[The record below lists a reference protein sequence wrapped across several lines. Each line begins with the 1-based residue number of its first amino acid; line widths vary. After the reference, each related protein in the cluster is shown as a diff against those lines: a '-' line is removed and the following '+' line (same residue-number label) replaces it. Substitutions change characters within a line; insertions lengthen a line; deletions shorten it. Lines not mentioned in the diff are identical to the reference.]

1 MAQRNQGCE
10 RVLVIDADARVR
22 AALAALID
30 GTPGLRVVA
39 TTGSTAD
46 AGSIAC
52 STRATVVVVD
62 LDAGQR
68 DDDFAVI
75 GQLAGQLPVV
85 AICYA
90 GSSDARAVAAGA
102 TALCDKSGDPDALTA
117 AVTAV
122 ARHRSMPEPTGT
134 EAAPTRARG
143 RR

>member
-1 MAQRNQGCE
+1 MAQPIQGRE
-10 RVLVIDADARVR
+10 RVLVIDADTRVR
-22 AALAALID
+22 AALAALIEA
-30 GTPGLRVVA
+30 TPGLRVVA

-62 LDAGQR
+62 VDAGHR

-75 GQLAGQLPVV
+75 RQFASQLPVV

-90 GSSDARAVAAGA
+90 GSSGAGAVAAGA

-117 AVTAV
+117 AVTAA
-122 ARHRSMPEPTGT
+122 ARQRSTPEPTGT
-134 EAAPTRARG
+134 EAAPTRVRG